1 MSAQFREFAED
12 KVKQYINNN
21 LSRFLRIQVKQ
32 MIHLQCFT
40 DADRQE
46 IRATCDREG
55 NNQAVFIF
63 FQCLCCRQGWVP
75 LFIGA
80 LREGHMGDLADKL
93 QGIYDHYLLPSPGT
107 LPAASSP
114 PAASIPSDPPLRPQ
128 AKEQGSHAVA
138 FPPATP
144 VSPLGFAPSTAHS
157 PTQDTGDYHAPIQE
171 DSHPAEKTELVV
183 KPEAADKAREPD
195 FPPPSNSNAASNIRA
210 AVGGEK
216 ATDARAALP
225 EKESPSI
232 PGAVEEEPFLP
243 PTASTSDAGS
253 AEQKWDG
260 RQHRPVTVKNGCFGN
275 TRHPED
281 SVTLSALPA
290 HAARNQPEEDYYS
303 SDSFLLALGG
313 QRVSEAKDLPRER
326 KVHIIRGDRTQ
337 DGLENPAVADSLDA
351 KGKRLPGEKLGV
363 SPKASHRS
371 AEDPPQ
377 LPSTDPLP
385 HSPSANGAQLSLKRA
400 GTKPSSQVPNTASD
414 QQFRPPPSDL
424 DGSSSI
430 ETMPPNPFTEF
441 SAAGGDAYSD
451 DFKRPIEEKKP
462 LGETDSEGALAVG
475 REQTLETRPLAVVDY
490 KRKNRIFYSN
500 CSENDMP
507 SKPGVLS
514 SVPDEAA
521 EQSNPY
527 SWTSERLC
535 MSSSDPILVSD
546 SSAAGNPTV
555 STIWG
560 REGMNGAGDASLP
573 PGDKNCE
580 DDTSVRT
587 HRLQVEKNPSMDLMG
602 APPVVPLGRASSHPS
617 PGAFRDPTHECQP
630 ENKARDLSGASCPEE
645 EPEAEIVWTANSPVL
660 LFVGFALAAVA
671 AVAFVLYKKK

>member
-243 PTASTSDAGS
+243 PTASTSDA
-253 AEQKWDG
+253 
-260 RQHRPVTVKNGCFGN
+260 
-275 TRHPED
+275 
-281 SVTLSALPA
+281 
-290 HAARNQPEEDYYS
+290 
-303 SDSFLLALGG
+303 GG